1 MTSHEP
7 RRAAGDDRQPRSEAA
22 DRLHAMLGRRVRD
35 LRVEFDGRGLVLH
48 GRAEN
53 YRAKQLAQ
61 HVAVTV
67 VGIPLSANEIVVSDF
82 RRETPTTEE

>member
-22 DRLHAMLGRRVRD
+22 DRVHAML
-35 LRVEFDGRGLVLH
+35 
-48 GRAEN
+48 
-53 YRAKQLAQ
+53 
-61 HVAVTV
+61 
-67 VGIPLSANEIVVSDF
+67 VVSDF